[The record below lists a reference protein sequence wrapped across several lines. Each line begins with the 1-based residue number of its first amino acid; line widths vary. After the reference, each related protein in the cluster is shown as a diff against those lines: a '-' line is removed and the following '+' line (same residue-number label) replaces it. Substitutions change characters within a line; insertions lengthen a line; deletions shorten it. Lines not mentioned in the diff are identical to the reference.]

1 LRRLAAA
8 ALLAALTAFG
18 SSGPAAAAVPISTA
32 KVVIIVG
39 ATEGTTSTYR
49 SYADQAYAEAI
60 KYTSKVTKVYSPNAT
75 WTKVKAA
82 VAGANIV
89 LYYGHGNG
97 WPSPYTYD
105 PNYTTKDGMGLNDP
119 TNPTDNV
126 HKYYGE
132 PSMATLGLA
141 PNAIVLLGN
150 LCYASGNSEPG
161 GAAPTVT
168 VARQRIDNYAA
179 GFLKGGAR
187 AVIADGHG
195 GLVSYIRG
203 LFTTSQ
209 TIVDLWRSV
218 PNYHGHESSF
228 ASTRSPGYTAYS
240 DPDTTSGGYYRSLV
254 TKPTITTTAVTQAV
268 GDTGADPASLV
279 VPGRAEVSST
289 DAPLL
294 PAATLDAFRA
304 AAALELPQGTRLKVL
319 AVGLAASADNPALLQ
334 VEGLDD
340 PTIAGFVAADRLV
353 ARDSR
358 APMLVGIDNGI
369 GRFSPNGDGTADT
382 QTIGALFS
390 ETVAWTFQVKNAG
403 GTVLDEQT
411 GTGKD
416 LSPTWDG
423 LAGGHAVP
431 DGTYTWTLRGT
442 DAWENGVATGSG
454 TVVVDTVGPSI
465 ASMVPDASTVNQLSP
480 NGDAVADTIAT
491 TVTPSEAGTLSVR
504 VADVAHT
511 TVRTFSMSA
520 AGGATMVTWDGKG
533 NGGAALAD
541 GEYVITFL
549 PRDAVGNAGTART
562 RTVRVVTLLGFVT
575 SSAKLIYPQDRD
587 RFAKSATLSY
597 KLARPAT
604 VTWTLRNAA
613 GAIVLT
619 HADGPQTA
627 GSHTWAFDGRRPD
640 GSMLPLGRYTSY
652 VAATDG
658 TFVYAQAAKVELN
671 AFSIVTSTGTPRRGS
686 RLTITATSAEPLT
699 GSPRLYVT
707 QPGKST
713 YVLTMSRVSAGV
725 YRVRFTV
732 KTGGAAGAL
741 KLKVWGRDADGR
753 SQATLRSLTL
763 R

>member
-1 LRRLAAA
+1 MRRLAAA
-8 ALLAALTAFG
+8 ALLAALSAFG
-18 SSGPAAAAVPISTA
+18 SSGSAAAAVPVSSA
-32 KVVIIVG
+32 KVVIVVG
-39 ATEGTTSTYR
+39 ATEGATSTYR

-75 WTKVKAA
+75 WAKVKAA

-105 PNYTTKDGMGLNDP
+105 PQFTTKDGMGLNDP
-119 TNPTDNV
+119 AHPSDSV

-132 PSMATLGLA
+132 PSMAQLGLA

-161 GAAPTVT
+161 QAAPSVT
-168 VARQRIDNYAA
+168 VARQRLDNYAA

-203 LFTTSQ
+203 LFTTGQ

-228 ASTRSPGYTAYS
+228 ASSRSPGYTAYS

-289 DAPLL
+289 GAPLL

-304 AAALELPQGTRLKVL
+304 ADATGLAEGTRLKVL
-319 AVGLAASADNPALLQ
+319 AVGLPASADNPELVQ

-340 PTIAGFVAADRLV
+340 PSITGFVAADRL
-353 ARDSR
+353 APKDSR
-358 APMLVGIDNGI
+358 APVLVGIDNGL
-369 GRFSPNGDGTADT
+369 GRFSPNGDGNAET
-382 QTIGALFS
+382 QTIEALFS
-390 ETVAWTFQVKNAG
+390 ESVAWTFQVKDAG
-403 GTVLDEQT
+403 GTVLDEET
-411 GTGKD
+411 GTGRE

-423 LAGGHAVP
+423 LVGGHAVP
-431 DGTYTWTLRGT
+431 DGTYTWSLRGG

-454 TVVVDTVGPSI
+454 TIVVDTVGPSI
-465 ASMVPDASTVNQLSP
+465 ASMSPDVPTINQLSP
-480 NGDAVADTIAT
+480 NGDGVADTIAT
-491 TVTPSEAGTLSVR
+491 TVTPSEPGTLSVR
-504 VADVAHT
+504 VADRANT
-511 TVRTFSMSA
+511 TVRTFTLQAS
-520 AGGATMVTWDGKG
+520 GGATAVTWDGRG

-541 GEYVITFL
+541 GEYVLTFL
-549 PRDAVGNAGTART
+549 PRDAVGNAGTPRT
-562 RTVRVVTLLGFVT
+562 RTVRVVTLLGFVA
-575 SSAKLIYPQDRD
+575 SSAKVIYPQDRD
-587 RFAKSATLSY
+587 RFAPSSKLSY
-597 KLARPAT
+597 RLDRPAT

-619 HADGPQTA
+619 HQDGSQAA
-627 GSHTWAFDGRRPD
+627 GTHTWTFDGRRPD
-640 GSMLPLGRYTSY
+640 GSMLPLGSYTSY
-652 VAATDG
+652 VSATDG
-658 TFVYAQAAKVELN
+658 TFVYAGAAKVELN
-671 AFSIVTSTGTPRRGS
+671 AFSIVTSTGTPKRGS
-686 RLTITATSAEPLT
+686 KVTITATSAEPLK

-725 YRVRFTV
+725 YRVTFTL
-732 KTGGAAGAL
+732 KTGGRAGAL
-741 KLKVWGRDADGR
+741 KLKVWARDGDGR